1 MEDPQPAEVRGRRPH
16 SLGHGRHWLR
26 RPQGQAGHR
35 RRLPVH
41 ELPEDDWDRQIAV
54 SLKAAYLAAHVFCP
68 LLAET
73 RGSIVITSSVHAR
86 TGIPGC
92 GPYAA
97 AKGGLQSLAGQ
108 LAVEYAPDV
117 RVNVVVPGPIMTAA
131 WDGIGEQGRAA
142 TIAETPAG
150 RFGRPDEV
158 AAAVAFLASAEAS
171 FITGAR
177 DVLRPA
183 DLREAGIAMPDP
195 AGAAEWRGYLVR
207 LAGRLGV
214 PLRFNAPAIGL
225 RHLVEQ
231 FLAEKSAVG
240 LGEMSIDP
248 SGSGLRRIPIVEP
261 TPLMPWSIV
270 WHRRNP
276 RPLLRALLR
285 QLRPVSLPS
294 DPGVWVPE
302 IDLTPLGSSG

>member
-1 MEDPQPAEVRGRRPH
+1 MIRFAGKVALVAGAASGIGAATARLLAERGA
-16 SLGHGRHWLR
+16 SVVVMDVADDAGTGLAAEIGGHYLHGDVASAAAWAAARDLVADRYGRLDVLHVNGPGR
-26 RPQGQAGHR
+26 VVPS
-35 RRLPVH
+35 LPVH

-68 LLAET
+68 LLAEN
-73 RGSIVITSSVHAR
+73 RGAIVITSSVHAR

-150 RFGRPDEV
+150 RFGRPEEV

-171 FITGAR
+171 FITGACLKV
-177 DVLRPA
+177 D
-183 DLREAGIAMPDP
+183 G
-195 AGAAEWRGYLVR
+195 G
-207 LAGRLGV
+207 
-214 PLRFNAPAIGL
+214 
-225 RHLVEQ
+225 
-231 FLAEKSAVG
+231 
-240 LGEMSIDP
+240 
-248 SGSGLRRIPIVEP
+248 
-261 TPLMPWSIV
+261 WS
-270 WHRRNP
+270 
-276 RPLLRALLR
+276 
-285 QLRPVSLPS
+285 VS
-294 DPGVWVPE
+294 
-302 IDLTPLGSSG
+302 TTSS

>member
-1 MEDPQPAEVRGRRPH
+1 MIRFAGKVALVTAAASGIGAATARLLAERGACVVVMDVADDAGAA
-16 SLGHGRHWLR
+16 LAAEIGGHYLHGDVASRAAWSAARDLVADRYGRLDVLHLNGPGR
-26 RPQGQAGHR
+26 VVPS
-35 RRLPVH
+35 LPVH

-68 LLAET
+68 LLAEN

-86 TGIPGC
+86 IGIPGC

-142 TIAETPAG
+142 TIAETPAA

-171 FITGAR
+171 FITGACLNV
-177 DVLRPA
+177 D
-183 DLREAGIAMPDP
+183 G
-195 AGAAEWRGYLVR
+195 G
-207 LAGRLGV
+207 
-214 PLRFNAPAIGL
+214 
-225 RHLVEQ
+225 
-231 FLAEKSAVG
+231 
-240 LGEMSIDP
+240 
-248 SGSGLRRIPIVEP
+248 
-261 TPLMPWSIV
+261 WSI
-270 WHRRNP
+270 
-276 RPLLRALLR
+276 
-285 QLRPVSLPS
+285 S
-294 DPGVWVPE
+294 
-302 IDLTPLGSSG
+302 TTSS